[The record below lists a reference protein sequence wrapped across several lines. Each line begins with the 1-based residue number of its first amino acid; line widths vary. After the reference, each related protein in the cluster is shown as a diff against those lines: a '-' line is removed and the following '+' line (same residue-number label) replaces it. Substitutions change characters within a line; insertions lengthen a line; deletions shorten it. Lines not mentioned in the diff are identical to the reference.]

1 MKMAR
6 LALLIPAALFPV
18 VVNAQKREAI
28 VEVQRDVALLQDSV
42 KTLDGKL
49 AQLTTMLQQALDAA
63 NKSNATSAAIQA
75 SLGDTIR
82 EQFKQ
87 MATGVVTLNSKVDQ
101 MAEDFRGLR
110 ESVAATNSRL
120 AKLEAKLVDLDTTI
134 RTINAPPKPP
144 DADKSSGPPA
154 GMSADQL
161 YKNALAD
168 LTSGKLDLALQQF
181 TDYVKYFGTTELAP
195 SAQFNIGEVHRR
207 NNDPEKA
214 IEAYDQVLEAYPENE
229 KTDDAHYSK
238 ARMLLAVGKRTD
250 AAEEFRTLIKKYPN
264 SELAAKAKDQLKAL
278 GVAPPAGGGAPR
290 TPKKK

>member
-1 MKMAR
+1 MKIFR
-6 LALLIPAALFPV
+6 LALLLPVALM
-18 VVNAQKREAI
+18 AQKREAI

-42 KTLDGKL
+42 KTLDGKM
-49 AQLTTMLQQALDAA
+49 AQLSTMLQQVLDAA
-63 NKSNATSAAIQA
+63 NKGNATSTAIQA
-75 SLGDTIR
+75 SLGDTIK

-87 MATGVVTLNSKVDQ
+87 VATGVVTMNTKVDQ
-101 MAEDFRGLR
+101 MAEEFRGLR

-120 AKLEAKLVDLDTTI
+120 AKLEAKMVDLDTTI
-134 RTINAPPKPP
+134 RTINSPPKPP
-144 DADKSSGPPA
+144 EGDKSSGPPP
-154 GMSADQL
+154 GLSADQL
-161 YKNALAD
+161 YKSALAD

-238 ARMLLAVGKRTD
+238 ARMLLAIGKRTD

-278 GVAPPAGGGAPR
+278 GVAPPAAGATR
-290 TPKKK
+290 ATKKK

>member
-1 MKMAR
+1 MKMLRFALFLP
-6 LALLIPAALFPV
+6 LALA
-18 VVNAQKREAI
+18 AQKRDAI

-42 KTLDGKL
+42 KTLDGKVTQL
-49 AQLTTMLQQALDAA
+49 AATLQQVLDAA
-63 NKSNATSAAIQA
+63 NKGNAAAAAIQA
-75 SLGDTIR
+75 SLGDAIR

-87 MATGVVTLNSKVDQ
+87 VATGVVTMNSKVDQ
-101 MAEDFRGLR
+101 MAEEFRGLR
-110 ESVAATNSRL
+110 EAVAASNSRL
-120 AKLEAKLVDLDTTI
+120 ARLEAKLVDLDTAV

-144 DADKSSGPPA
+144 ESDRPAGPPP
-154 GMSADQL
+154 GVSADQL

-181 TDYVKYFGTTELAP
+181 TDYVRYFGTTELAP

-238 ARMLLAVGKRTD
+238 ARMLLAIGKRTD
-250 AAEEFRTLIKKYPN
+250 AAEEFRTLIRKYPN

-278 GVAPPAGGGAPR
+278 GVAAPAGAAAR